1 MVSVQRGQKA
11 VCAGSLNGSQYA
23 RSHHKGNLELL
34 AGHPLKPYTT
44 FKIGG
49 PARYFADVRTLT
61 DVTEA
66 REFAASR
73 QLAIF
78 VLGGGSNL
86 LVSDHGLDA
95 LVLHPVCRGL
105 AVEDEASPQVVIR
118 VEAGEPWDRVA
129 AQAVERDWWGIENL
143 SHIPGQAGAALVQN
157 IGAYGQQISDVLE
170 SAEVADLRTGGT
182 SRLSA
187 ADCGFSYRKSIF
199 NSSHKGRYLILSL
212 TLRLSRDPNPNL
224 EYPGVKSWFETR
236 GVRQPSLV
244 QIRQAIIAIRD
255 AKFPY
260 PREEKGGNAGS
271 FFKNLVLTQVE
282 YNSLECRFHDDFSP
296 DQLSGLRA
304 LRKRSAASDRIRIPT
319 AFLIEACGLKGYRV
333 GAASVNRKQ
342 PLVLLNE
349 GGATARDVLLLAHHI
364 RQTVFARTGLKIPI
378 EPELAG
384 FTLEELAEY
393 IDRF

>member
-1 MVSVQRGQKA
+1 MEPLA
-11 VCAGSLNGSQYA
+11 
-23 RSHHKGNLELL
+23 EL
-34 AGHPLKPYTT
+34 PLKPYTT

-49 PARYFADVRTLT
+49 PARYFADVRTPS

-73 QLAIF
+73 QFAIF

-86 LVSDHGLDA
+86 LISDRGLDA
-95 LVLHPVCRGL
+95 LVLHPFCRGL
-105 AVEDEASPQVVIR
+105 AVEDEAGPHVLIR
-118 VEAGEPWDRVA
+118 AEAGEPWDRVA
-129 AQAVERDWWGIENL
+129 AWAVERDWWGIENL

-157 IGAYGQQISDVLE
+157 IGAYGQQISDVLV
-170 SAEVADLRTGGT
+170 SAEVADLRTGAT

-187 ADCGFSYRKSIF
+187 AECGFAYRKSIF

-212 TLRLSRDPNPNL
+212 TLRLSRDPRPNL
-224 EYPGVKSWFETR
+224 EYPGVKSWFETC
-236 GVRQPSLV
+236 GVQRPSLA

-271 FFKNLVLTQVE
+271 FFKNLALTQAG
-282 YNSLECRFHDDFSP
+282 YDSLERQFRNNFSS
-296 DQLSGLRA
+296 DQLSGLHT
-304 LRKRSAASDRIRIPT
+304 LRQRSAAADRIRVPT
-319 AFLIEACGLKGYRV
+319 AFLIEACGLKGYRM
-333 GAASVNRKQ
+333 GAASVNERQ

-349 GGATARDVLLLAHHI
+349 GGATARDVLLLARHV
-364 RQTVFARTGLKIPI
+364 RQTVFARTGVKIPI

-384 FTLEELAEY
+384 FMPEELAEY
-393 IDRF
+393 VEIR